1 MSDHEPGIESRLREI
16 IEGVRTFIEK
26 RLELFVLTL
35 TERVT
40 FMLADAIQ
48 RIVGIFMLA
57 GGVFFLWFAFSFYLS
72 DLVGSYS
79 LGFLAGSL
87 PLLIAGLIFVKLQP
101 VVLTRKI
108 QDGMLK
114 QFLGAFDSA
123 RKDQEDETES
133 ENSRKESKNRPK

>member
-1 MSDHEPGIESRLREI
+1 MSDYKPGMESKIREI
-16 IEGVRTFIEK
+16 IDDVRSYVEK
-26 RLELFVLTL
+26 RLELFVLTI

-57 GGVFFLWFAFSFYLS
+57 GGIFFLWFAFSFYLS
-72 DLVGSYS
+72 ELIGSYS

-87 PLLIAGLIFVKLQP
+87 PLLIAGLVFVKLQP
-101 VVLTRKI
+101 ALLTRKI

-114 QFLGAFDSA
+114 QFLDAFDSA
-123 RKDQEDETES
+123 RKEQEGESEAGHSRTES
-133 ENSRKESKNRPK
+133 ENRPK

>member
-1 MSDHEPGIESRLREI
+1 MSDYKPGMESKIREVI
-16 IEGVRTFIEK
+16 DDVRSYVEK
-26 RLELFVLTL
+26 RLELFVLTI

-57 GGVFFLWFAFSFYLS
+57 GGIFFLWFAFSFYLS
-72 DLVGSYS
+72 ELIGSYS

-87 PLLIAGLIFVKLQP
+87 PLLIFGLVFVKLQP
-101 VVLTRKI
+101 VLLTRKI

-114 QFLGAFDSA
+114 QFLDAFDSA
-123 RKDQEDETES
+123 RKEQEGESEAEDSRTES
-133 ENSRKESKNRPK
+133 ENRPK

>member
-1 MSDHEPGIESRLREI
+1 MSDHEPGIESRIREI
-16 IEGVRTFIEK
+16 IEDVRNYIEK

-40 FMLADAIQ
+40 FMLADAVQ

-72 DLVGSYS
+72 ELVGSYS

-101 VVLTRKI
+101 IVLTRKI

-114 QFLGAFDSA
+114 QFLDAFDSA
-123 RKDQEDETES
+123 RQEEKEES
-133 ENSRKESKNRPK
+133 ERKESSGDK